1 MKRLCGMVMI
11 ILGGMCVSN
20 GALAQTQQAPQPMP
34 QAPAPQA
41 STPAQ
46 QTAATPGPNARQLT
60 LQEAEATAIRN
71 NPEITVGKLQA
82 MQAHEFVRE
91 ARSALLPQANLSVTA
106 VDSNAGTRISAGYLT
121 NPTVYPRA
129 AAGVTVNQLITDFG
143 RTQNLIA
150 NSAFQAKAVDQN
162 AVATQQQIVLAVD
175 QAFYNTLETK
185 ALLQVAEETVKARQL
200 LVDQIQAL
208 TNAKLKSDLD
218 LSFSKVDFARARL
231 LLLES
236 QNNYQASLSTLSAI
250 MGYPEQQE
258 FATVEPLVQTVA
270 PAVDP
275 APLIQEALN
284 QRPEV
289 KSLEDQVSAA
299 AKFSK
304 AEHDLWW
311 PTINASG
318 VAGLA
323 PVRDDHVSS
332 SYGAVGVNI
341 NIPIF
346 NGFLFN
352 ARAKSA
358 DLDAEMRKKQ
368 LQDLQNNIA
377 RDVRNSWLDS
387 EKAYERLTV
396 TQQLREQANL
406 ALELAQARYKL
417 GLGTIVEFSQA
428 ELQKTDADLQDTDAH
443 YQYLLTRIV
452 LAYEMGQIR

>member
-1 MKRLCGMVMI
+1 VKRLCGMVMI

-20 GALAQTQQAPQPMP
+20 GARAQTQQAPQPMP

-71 NPEITVGKLQA
+71 NPEITMGKLQA

-332 SYGAVGVNI
+332 SYGAAGVNI